1 MTEGKRYLR
10 PARHPSGPP
19 VYLLLNAE
27 KRPVRRSHHP
37 GVLCFQHWHWGVW
50 VSQRSQHGPL
60 IVPVEAPGQKQALA
74 LPRPPSAKAK
84 TRLDSPAARSLIF
97 LPHRRL
103 ERCQR
108 SSYLCHLS
116 RSRRLS
122 QARWGHG
129 RTCWGPGARGGSAAE
144 RDTMTGAP
152 RCHSQAVPVP
162 RVNT

>member
-116 RSRRLS
+116 RRRNRNLHERVCCVWRPLC
-122 QARWGHG
+122 AGLG
-129 RTCWGPGARGGSAAE
+129 TCGL
-144 RDTMTGAP
+144 RDFFE
-152 RCHSQAVPVP
+152 V
-162 RVNT
+162 